1 MSSDHDPLDIRND
14 PLNDLDLY
22 EDFEDYNDA
31 ESFNMADFI
40 ATHRLT
46 KDLLK
51 ASATLKRNEVRYLVD
66 MYYNMQ
72 RQRIRAAAQ
81 IRSGTIKNDEGEVIE
96 EPNQLISWTLQ
107 LYAKLEEDM
116 KQALHKYAQSTIAG
130 QWALSVMGIGPV
142 ITAGLL
148 CHIDVTI
155 AQTSGDVWRYAG
167 YDPSIEWLGA
177 ERARKTVREEVGFAS
192 TINYD
197 QLTNL
202 CIKTARKLENWE
214 RVRIDPKTKQE
225 KWLIDPIN
233 KTAKT
238 SEIIAELSRRP
249 WNAGLKRL
257 GFLAGQSFVKSKN
270 REGSFYG
277 PLYDKRKLYEM
288 EKNMKFAYKEQAERI
303 LATKNFGDDTKA
315 KQFYM
320 MGMLP
325 PNHIQR
331 RTERWTVKMFFSHV
345 FQVMFEVEHKRE
357 MPKPWILASQPDV
370 HTHYIAPPNWPISG
384 YDRGFNPTY

>member
-1 MSSDHDPLDIRND
+1 MDQQDPTDIRND

-22 EDFEDYNDA
+22 EDYEEYNDA

-81 IRSGTIKNDEGEVIE
+81 IRSAED

-116 KQALHKYAQSTIAG
+116 KQALNKYAQSTVAG

-142 ITAGLL
+142 IASGLL

-155 AQTSGDVWRYAG
+155 AETSGDVWRYAG
-167 YDPSIEWLGA
+167 YDPSIEWLGT
-177 ERARKTVREEVGFAS
+177 EKARKIVREHVGSAS
-192 TINYD
+192 KIQYD
-197 QLTNL
+197 ELVAICEQTS
-202 CIKTARKLENWE
+202 RKIENWK
-214 RVRIDPKTKQE
+214 RPTIDRKTKEE
-225 KWLIDPIN
+225 KYLIDPESL
-233 KTAKT
+233 TAK
-238 SEIIAELSRRP
+238 SSDVIAMLAKRP

-270 REGSFYG
+270 RAGSFYG

-288 EKNMKFAYKEQAERI
+288 EKNMKFMYKEQAERI

-315 KQFYM
+315 KQFYQ

-331 RTERWTVKMFFSHV
+331 RVERWTVKMFFSHV
-345 FQVMFEVEHKRE
+345 FQVMYEVEHKQE

-370 HTHYIAPPNWPISG
+370 HTHYIAPPNWPLPG
-384 YDRGFNPTY
+384 YDRGFTPTY